1 MRHDVKQRGTVAMWR
16 ITRTKALGN
25 PTVLPSKSHKTFFP
39 LIYTSLGETPHP
51 VHYCERST
59 DRPTR
64 PTNAGKTLPGQ
75 RRERLGTT
83 RPSEIRRLRP
93 PVERDLEAVFQD
105 LSSPLRPRWA
115 GWMNRDPGNDLI
127 RVFILGLG
135 QDGAAGG
142 KGKRGRE
149 ERPQSFTRCDH
160 MRYIIIQCGREARS
174 KRATVTLL
182 QGGEKSGGNPL
193 WNSRRTRR
201 TARRAFAHSDSTTW
215 TCLAS
220 FFFSFRL
227 FFFWLPKERKKENRP
242 LSFLSSSGTLSQR
255 ETEISSH
262 AARSAANRARICE

>member
-1 MRHDVKQRGTVAMWR
+1 
-16 ITRTKALGN
+16 
-25 PTVLPSKSHKTFFP
+25 
-39 LIYTSLGETPHP
+39 
-51 VHYCERST
+51 
-59 DRPTR
+59 
-64 PTNAGKTLPGQ
+64 
-75 RRERLGTT
+75 
-83 RPSEIRRLRP
+83 
-93 PVERDLEAVFQD
+93 
-105 LSSPLRPRWA
+105 
-115 GWMNRDPGNDLI
+115 MNRDPGNDLI

-193 WNSRRTRR
+193 WNSRRARR

-220 FFFSFRL
+220 FFFSSRL
-227 FFFWLPKERKKENRP
+227 FFFRLPKERKKESRP
-242 LSFLSSSGTLSQR
+242 LSFLSFFRDTRNERQR
-255 ETEISSH
+255 FFLMPRDRLPIALASNVTCH
-262 AARSAANRARICE
+262 DF